1 VAPVKKIRTM
11 PSFADCA
18 RFRNLHNASR
28 YRKKNA
34 ISVLSEQGKIP
45 DFRDVSAVY
54 E

>member
-1 VAPVKKIRTM
+1 M

-34 ISVLSEQGKIP
+34 IRVLPEQGKIP
-45 DFRDVSAVY
+45 DFRDVSPVY